1 MSAVSKGGS
10 SNAQSTFP
18 GANGGKGLGSDGG
31 TNQAADPAAVKY
43 LRRRTVGR
51 AADSYRRWVGRAVG
65 WWTILYL
72 LFWLVIF
79 AIAGVESLAPLAQPL
94 PTPALVLAGV
104 AVLVLVLALIGG
116 RAPPLTLDRRDLY
129 RMALG
134 SQMPWHVLR
143 WRYRVTQVGRVVVAL
158 IAGVVWSLLAPAL
171 FGFSA
176 LYAAPALAL
185 LTLLHLDLRWLRYV
199 ANPMHG
205 EHAARKP
212 ADNASLLLGG
222 AALAL
227 LAVTAAAVYLA
238 GNGGQEALANGAGP
252 ALTAPAVAPNSAGSL
267 LIQALNPVAALTL
280 NSPLALIVPLLLAV
294 LSQLAV
300 RRSLTS
306 AWPPRFAPQ
315 SLVLTQIQAL
325 RTFQMMS
332 ALAGMGAGGSG
343 LGGAFSDDGERRRL
357 LDSLHDRPGATR
369 PRRSLPLPRVNAPQ
383 WAALAWRSAAAL
395 YRRPLLR
402 LGLTLLVALSAAAAV
417 LVASGA
423 GLNLT
428 AVGEGAPTS
437 VGAASGGGTAG
448 LFGGALGILL
458 AALFAAR
465 AASGL
470 LGPHFD
476 IGVRPVDPLT
486 RSFGRTAPA
495 LALLM
500 IMLLP
505 ATALLAALGL
515 ATGGVPDLAAL
526 LPAAIG
532 AASILGL
539 VVLALEKYSNWS
551 GAAASRIEPQLVAA
565 MLAALPALLLGAFG
579 VGEWTM
585 ITQILLLGL
594 VTIIP
599 A

>member
-1 MSAVSKGGS
+1 MSAVSTGGS

-18 GANGGKGLGSDGG
+18 GANGGTGRGSDGG
-31 TNQAADPAAVKY
+31 TNQAADPAAVDY

-94 PTPALVLAGV
+94 PTPAPVLAGV
-104 AVLVLVLALIGG
+104 TVLLLVFAVIGG

-134 SQMPWHVLR
+134 PQTPWYVLR
-143 WRYRVTQVGRVVVAL
+143 WRYRVTQASRVAAAL
-158 IAGVVWSLLAPAL
+158 LAGVVWSLLAPAL

-212 ADNASLLLGG
+212 ADKASLLLGG
-222 AALAL
+222 AVLAL
-227 LAVTAAAVYLA
+227 LAVTAATVYFS

-252 ALTAPAVAPNSAGSL
+252 ALTAPAVAPSSAGSL
-267 LIQALNPVAALTL
+267 LMQALNPVAALTL
-280 NSPLALIVPLLLAV
+280 NSPLALIVPLLLVV

-332 ALAGMGAGGSG
+332 ALAGMGGG
-343 LGGAFSDDGERRRL
+343 LGGALNDDGERRRL

-369 PRRSLPLPRVNAPQ
+369 PRRSLPLPRADAPQ
-383 WAALAWRSAAAL
+383 WAALAWRSATVL

-402 LGLTLLVALSAAAAV
+402 LGLTLLMALAAAAAV

-428 AVGEGAPTS
+428 AVGQA
-437 VGAASGGGTAG
+437 AASPSGAGTASSGATTG
-448 LFGGALGILL
+448 LFGGALGILM

-486 RSFGRTAPA
+486 RSFGRTVPA
-495 LALLM
+495 LSLLI
-500 IMLLP
+500 IMLVP
-505 ATALLAALGL
+505 ATALLATL
-515 ATGGVPDLAAL
+515 ATGAGGAPDLAAL
-526 LPAAIG
+526 VPAVIG

-594 VTIIP
+594 VAMIP